1 MVSNLLLKF
10 KKMNVNDYI
19 IIDKKNSKK
28 EYKILKD
35 VFKNQKENEKHN

>member
-19 IIDKKNSKK
+19 IIDKKISKK

-35 VFKNQKENEKHN
+35 VFKNPKENEKHN